1 VSAWEGHR
9 CRSWNPD
16 ISKLLLYRG
25 QGEVNWVREGR
36 ARVALRLK
44 EVILEGC
51 HLLWVM
57 KKEFYRCR
65 KKGRGFQEWD

>member
-1 VSAWEGHR
+1 
-9 CRSWNPD
+9 
-16 ISKLLLYRG
+16 
-25 QGEVNWVREGR
+25 VNWVREGR